1 MAFENFND
9 FMTMCYVAPIGDIR
23 CHGSYVWVAY
33 GLAAVIVA
41 ANIIVPIIRKK
52 QLKQTIQ
59 RKIKRENIQIG
70 ESPE

>member
-33 GLAAVIVA
+33 GLATVIVV
-41 ANIIVPIIRKK
+41 ANIMLPIIRNK
-52 QLKQTIQ
+52 QLKQTI
-59 RKIKRENIQIG
+59 RRNVRRDVIQAG
-70 ESPE
+70 DGSK

>member
-33 GLAAVIVA
+33 GLAAVIVV
-41 ANIIVPIIRKK
+41 ANIVAPIIRNK
-52 QLKQTIQ
+52 QVKQIIR
-59 RKIKRENIQIG
+59 RKVRRDNVQIG
-70 ESPE
+70 ESSE